1 MTVNNRDLFSSF
13 GKLFQNRAF
22 VMAVA
27 QQFPFGDHGSE
38 RSGRGQMGILRVLAD
53 APAGLTNAEI
63 AEILDI
69 RPSSVSATLNRLE
82 DGGLIEREP
91 SAHDKRVV
99 IVRLSDRGRE
109 MADHRAQGTSD
120 LADQLFGNLT
130 DDERDQLQHLLDK
143 LRANADDIDIQDLMQ
158 FGQQHG
164 FGPRPGWGHGHHWF
178 N

>member
-1 MTVNNRDLFSSF
+1 
-13 GKLFQNRAF
+13 
-22 VMAVA
+22 
-27 QQFPFGDHGSE
+27 
-38 RSGRGQMGILRVLAD
+38 MGILRVLAD

-109 MADHRAQGTSD
+109 ICLLYTSPSP
-120 LADQLFGNLT
+120 
-130 DDERDQLQHLLDK
+130 RD
-143 LRANADDIDIQDLMQ
+143 
-158 FGQQHG
+158 
-164 FGPRPGWGHGHHWF
+164 
-178 N
+178 